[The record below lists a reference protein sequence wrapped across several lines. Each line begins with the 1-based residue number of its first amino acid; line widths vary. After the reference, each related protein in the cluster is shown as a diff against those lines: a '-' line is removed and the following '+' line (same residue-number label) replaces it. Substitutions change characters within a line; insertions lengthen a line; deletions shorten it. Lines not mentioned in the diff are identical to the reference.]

1 MFPVSRLP
9 LTELIP
15 GHLATNTQNSMKY
28 CHLDKEMPV
37 NNSQNNINHNF
48 MLCLVDKMYI
58 LLKS

>member
-37 NNSQNNINHNF
+37 NNF